1 MLPAIATSGSTM
13 SSTHS
18 GARLTPASP
27 PAETIPAVNSRESP
41 GRKNPTSSP
50 VSAKMISIRP
60 ISPKVFSRCWVS
72 RKAGAAS
79 IAIGVNGTGLSC
91 PHAVSGGV
99 GVTHG
104 TYRDQV
110 TALTTT
116 WVRELQDALG
126 PDSVLTDPDVT
137 AAYARDQAM
146 LAEAGLPAAV
156 VLPRSTEEVSAVLR
170 LASRHGIPVVP
181 RGAGSGLV
189 GGANAI
195 DGGITLVL
203 TRMDAVL
210 EVSAADRLAVVQPGV
225 VNKTLRD
232 AVREHG
238 LFSPPDPAS
247 YDWCTLGGNLAMN
260 SGGLCCVKYGVTTDY
275 VLGLEVVLADGRVLR
290 TGRRTVKG
298 VAGYDL
304 ARLFVGSEGTLGVI
318 TEATLALR
326 PAPQPPVTLVA
337 SFSTTAQTGQVVER
351 VVTSGLVP
359 SLMEVMDNT
368 CICAVDDLL
377 KADLDRD
384 AHALLV
390 AQSDAGGEAARR
402 EIEALTALCEEAGA
416 QFVHST
422 DDPAEGDLLLAARRM
437 ALPALEQLGSTL
449 IDDVAVPRSRIA
461 AFLDG
466 CDTISAERG
475 LVIGVVG
482 HAGDGNMHP
491 TVCFDATDSGQ
502 RERAFG
508 AFDDILELGLSL
520 GGTVT
525 GEHGIGS
532 IKVDWLERE
541 VGAVSLSV
549 HRAIKDA
556 LDPQGLLNP
565 GKVLRRAH
573 ARDIGAAAALAGQA

>member
-1 MLPAIATSGSTM
+1 
-13 SSTHS
+13 
-18 GARLTPASP
+18 
-27 PAETIPAVNSRESP
+27 V
-41 GRKNPTSSP
+41 
-50 VSAKMISIRP
+50 
-60 ISPKVFSRCWVS
+60 
-72 RKAGAAS
+72 
-79 IAIGVNGTGLSC
+79 
-91 PHAVSGGV
+91 
-99 GVTHG
+99 
-104 TYRDQV
+104 
-110 TALTTT
+110 TTT
-116 WVRELQDALG
+116 TSTWAAELSAALG
-126 PDSVLTDPDVT
+126 EQNVLTDPDVT

-146 LAEAGLPAAV
+146 LAEAGTPAAV
-156 VLPRSTEEVSAVLR
+156 VFARSTDDVVAVMKV
-170 LASRHGIPVVP
+170 AGRHGVPVVP
-181 RGAGSGLV
+181 RGAGSGLA
-189 GGANAI
+189 GASNAV
-195 DGGITLVL
+195 DGAITLVM

-210 EVSAADRLAVVQPGV
+210 EVSPADRLAVVQPGV
-225 VNKTLRD
+225 VNKSLRD
-232 AVREHG
+232 AVAGSG
-238 LFSPPDPAS
+238 LFYPPDPSS
-247 YDWCTLGGNLAMN
+247 YDWCTIGGNLSQN

-304 ARLFVGSEGTLGVI
+304 ARLFVGSEGTLGII

-337 SFSTTAQTGQVVER
+337 TFATTAQTGQVVEN
-351 VVTSGLVP
+351 VVTHGLVP
-359 SLMEVMDNT
+359 SLLEVMDNT
-368 CICAVDDLL
+368 CICVVDDLL
-377 KADLDRD
+377 HADLDRD

-390 AQSDAGGEAARR
+390 AQSDTGGEAAVR
-402 EIEALTALCEEAGA
+402 EIEALAELCRAAGA
-416 QFVHST
+416 DLVHTT

-466 CDTISAERG
+466 CDAISAARE
-475 LVIGVVG
+475 LTIGVVG

-491 TVCFDATDSGQ
+491 TICFDPTDPGQ

-541 VGAVSLSV
+541 VGPVSLSV

-556 LDPQGLLNP
+556 LAPQGLLNP

-573 ARDIGAAAALAGQA
+573 VGGLATADVLAGRA